1 MKLRRGLL
9 AAVIALAGAGAGYEV
24 WQSNQRAPLS
34 AEFARG
40 NGRIE
45 AVDIDV
51 AAKTAG
57 RVREIL
63 VDEGDLVQAGQT
75 VARMDTDTLASELRQ
90 AEAQVRR
97 SQNARATAIA
107 VVRHRE
113 SMRASATA
121 IVEQRKSELALA
133 ETELKRS
140 QDLVA
145 RGFIT
150 PQKLD
155 ADRTKRESAQAG
167 LAAAESQVLEAE
179 AAIVAAR
186 SQVTEAEAAI
196 EAARAAVQR
205 LQVDLADAALKAPR
219 AGRVQHRVAQPGEVL
234 GSGGKVLTLID
245 LGEVYMNLF
254 LPEATAGKLAI
265 GAEARLVLD
274 AAPQYVFPATVSFVA
289 SEAQFTPKTVETST
303 ERQKLVFRVKARVPP
318 ELLQRYADRVKTG
331 LPGVAYVRLAANAE
345 WPAHLQVKL
354 PQ

>member
-1 MKLRRGLL
+1 MKMRWGVVGTATVLV
-9 AAVIALAGAGAGYEV
+9 AVAAGYGF
-24 WQSNQRAPLS
+24 WQSNHLAPLS
-34 AEFARG
+34 SGFASG

-45 AVDIDV
+45 AVDIDI

-63 VDEGDLVQAGQT
+63 VDEGDMVQAGQT
-75 VARMDTDTLASELRQ
+75 VARMDTDSLASELRQ
-90 AEAQVRR
+90 AEAQVKR
-97 SQNARATAIA
+97 SENARATAIA
-107 VVRHRE
+107 VVRQRE
-113 SMRASATA
+113 SMRTSAEA
-121 IVEQRKSELALA
+121 VVAQRKSELALA

-150 PQKLD
+150 SQKLD
-155 ADRTKRESAQAG
+155 SDRTRRESAQAG
-167 LAAAESQVLEAE
+167 LSAAQSQVFEAES
-179 AAIVAAR
+179 AIVAAR
-186 SQVTEAEAAI
+186 SQVTETESAI

-205 LQVDLADAALKAPR
+205 LQVDMADAMLKAPR

-234 GSGGKVLTLID
+234 GGGGKVLTLLD
-245 LGEVYMNLF
+245 LGDVYMNFF
-254 LPEATAGKLAI
+254 LPESTAGKLAI

-303 ERQKLVFRVKARVPP
+303 ERQKLVFRVKARVAP
-318 ELLQRYADRVKTG
+318 ELLQRYVERVKTG
-331 LPGVAYVRLAANAE
+331 MPGVAYVRLAANAE

>member
-1 MKLRRGLL
+1 MKMRLGFSL
-9 AAVIALAGAGAGYEV
+9 AAAALAAAAAGYLF
-24 WQSNQRAPLS
+24 WQSKQPPPLS
-34 AEFARG
+34 SDFASG

-45 AVDIDV
+45 AVDIDI

-75 VARMDTDTLASELRQ
+75 LARMDTDTLASELRQ
-90 AEAQVRR
+90 AEAQVKR
-97 SQNARATAIA
+97 SENARATAIA
-107 VVRHRE
+107 VVRQRE
-113 SMRASATA
+113 SMRTSAGA
-121 IVEQRKSELALA
+121 IVAQRRSELALA

-155 ADRTKRESAQAG
+155 ADRTRRESAQAA
-167 LAAAESQVLEAE
+167 LAAAQSQVLEAE
-179 AAIVAAR
+179 SAIVAAR
-186 SQVTEAEAAI
+186 SQVTEAESAI

-205 LQVDLADAALKAPR
+205 LQVEIADATLKAPR

-234 GSGGKVLTLID
+234 GSGGKVLTLVD
-245 LGEVYMNLF
+245 LSDVYMNFF
-254 LPEATAGKLAI
+254 LPESTAGKLAI

-274 AAPQYVFPATVSFVA
+274 AAPQYVFPATVSFIA
-289 SEAQFTPKTVETST
+289 AEAQFTPKTVETSV
-303 ERQKLVFRVKARVPP
+303 ERQKLVFRVKARVAP
-318 ELLQRYADRVKTG
+318 ELVQRYLDRVKTG
-331 LPGVAYVRLAANAE
+331 LPGVAYVRLAAASP
-345 WPAHLQVKL
+345 WPAQLRVKL

>member
-1 MKLRRGLL
+1 MNMRWG
-9 AAVIALAGAGAGYEV
+9 AFAMVIALTAAAAGYWV
-24 WQSNQRAPLS
+24 WQSKQPAPLS
-34 AEFARG
+34 SNFASG

-45 AVDIDV
+45 AVDIDI

-63 VDEGDLVQAGQT
+63 VDEGDLVQDGQ
-75 VARMDTDTLASELRQ
+75 VLARMDTDTLVSELRQ
-90 AEAQVRR
+90 AKAQVKR
-97 SQNARATAIA
+97 SENARATAVA
-107 VVRHRE
+107 VVRQRE
-113 SMRASATA
+113 SARTSTVA

-155 ADRTKRESAQAG
+155 SDRTKRDSAQAG
-167 LAAAESQVLEAE
+167 LSAAQSQVFEAES
-179 AAIVAAR
+179 AIVAAH
-186 SQVTEAEAAI
+186 SQVTEAESAI
-196 EAARAAVQR
+196 EAARAAVER
-205 LQVDLADAALKAPR
+205 LEVEIADATLKAPR
-219 AGRVQHRVAQPGEVL
+219 AGRIQHRVAQPGEVL
-234 GSGGKVLTLID
+234 GNGGKLLTLID
-245 LGEVYMNLF
+245 LNDVYMNFF
-254 LPEATAGKLAI
+254 LPESTAGKLAL

-303 ERQKLVFRVKARVPP
+303 ERQKLVFRVKARLAP
-318 ELLQRYADRVKTG
+318 ELLQRYLERVKTG
-331 LPGVAYVRLAANAE
+331 LPGVAYVRLAADAD
-345 WPAHLQVKL
+345 WPAQLQVKL